1 MAGHR
6 PPHYRRPSA
15 QASRRVK
22 SSLEIAREAP
32 LRPIAELAAELGLRE
47 DEYDLY
53 GRFKLKVRRRV
64 LERLADAPDG
74 REIVVTAMTP
84 TPLGEGKTTTTI
96 GLAQGLNRI
105 GVRAAPTIR
114 QPSLGPVFGLKGGA
128 AGGGYSQVL
137 PMEDINLHLTG
148 DMHAVA
154 AAHNLAAAFLDNHLF
169 RGNTLN
175 VDPATIRWPRVID
188 VNDRALRRVMLGLGE
203 PKDVRESEWHITAA
217 SEVMAIL
224 ALTSDLHDLRRRLAR
239 VIVAETYDGTPVT
252 LDELHVAGAMTVLLR
267 EAIRPNLVQT
277 LEGGPAFI
285 HTGPFANIAHGNSSV
300 IADRIALKLVDAVV
314 TESGFGSD
322 MGFQKFADIKCRLSG
337 LRPSAAVI
345 VATIRALKMHGGVGH
360 VVAGHP
366 LDPAL
371 AEENP
376 AAIRLGMANLAH
388 HIGIVTGYGIPAVVA
403 INHFPG
409 DAESEIAVARE
420 MAVAAGARDAVVAQ
434 HFARGGAG
442 AEDLARAVWSAAT
455 EDGGNFHHL
464 TPPGTGLREQI
475 EAIATRVY
483 GADGVDFSGEAT
495 KQLHEFDR
503 LGYGDVPVCMAKTAL
518 SLSHDA
524 TRKGRPT
531 GFRVPIRD
539 ARLFAGAG
547 FVTAYCGDMLMMPGL
562 PSHPSG
568 ENVDI
573 DERGETVGLF

>member
-1 MAGHR
+1 M
-6 PPHYRRPSA
+6 
-15 QASRRVK
+15 K
-22 SSLEIAREAP
+22 NSLEIARDAQ
-32 LRPIAELAAELGLRE
+32 LRPIADLAAELGLQE

-53 GRFKLKVRRRV
+53 GRYKLKVRRRV
-64 LERLADAPDG
+64 LERLADQPDG

-169 RGNTLN
+169 RGNDLN
-175 VDPATIRWPRVID
+175 IDPATIRWPRVID

-203 PKDVRESEWHITAA
+203 PKDVRELEWHITAA

-224 ALTSDLHDLRRRLAR
+224 ALTTDIHDLRQRLGR
-239 VIVAETYDGTPVT
+239 CIVAENYDGKPVT
-252 LDELHVAGAMTVLLR
+252 LDELKVAGAMTVLMR
-267 EAIRPNLVQT
+267 EAIRPNVVQT

-285 HTGPFANIAHGNSSV
+285 HAGPFANIAHGNSSV
-300 IADRIALKLVDAVV
+300 IADRVALKLVDAVV

-322 MGFQKFADIKCRLSG
+322 MGFQKFADIKCRISG
-337 LRPSAAVI
+337 LKPSAAVI

-360 VVAGHP
+360 VVAGKP

-371 AEENP
+371 SEENP
-376 AAIRLGMANLAH
+376 EAVRTGMANLIR
-388 HIGIVTGYGIPAVVA
+388 HIEIVTGYGIPAVVA
-403 INHFPG
+403 INYFPG
-409 DAESEIAVARE
+409 DQDSEIAVVRDI
-420 MAVAAGARDAVVAQ
+420 AVKAGARDAVVAR
-434 HFARGGAG
+434 HFAQGGAG
-442 AEDLARAVWSAAT
+442 AEGLAKAVWAAVT
-455 EDGGNFHHL
+455 SDGANFHQL
-464 TPPGTGLREQI
+464 VPPGTGLSAQI

-483 GADGVDFSGEAT
+483 GADGVDFSGEAA
-495 KQLHEFDR
+495 KQLHEFER
-503 LGYGDVPVCMAKTAL
+503 LGYGDLPVCMAKTAL
-518 SLSHDA
+518 SLSHDP

-531 GFRVPIRD
+531 GFRIPIRD

-562 PSHPSG
+562 PSQPSG
-568 ENVDI
+568 EHVDI